1 MSGRFGP
8 TAITTH
14 QKGNLYVAHFE
25 YAGRHLFIADIKQN
39 GVICVINPNGDILAK
54 IPVLEYAEIMGMQ
67 FSKMTPDIL
76 FFTVDNMCH
85 RFLVNN
91 DFLEKT
97 QKDKRNQIESYE
109 YGN

>member
-1 MSGRFGP
+1 M
-8 TAITTH
+8 
-14 QKGNLYVAHFE
+14 AHFE
-25 YAGRHLFIADIKQN
+25 YSGSDPITADIKQN
-39 GVICVINPNGDILAK
+39 GVICVINSNGDVLGK
-54 IPVLEYAEIMGMQ
+54 IPVMDYAEIMGMQ

-91 DFLEKT
+91 DSMEKT
-97 QKDKRNQIESYE
+97 QKDKRSQIESYE